1 MLNVINEGYKIR
13 LTDIPKPATF
23 KNNHFE
29 MYHST
34 FDAVSA
40 LLKSGG
46 IREVETLVHVI
57 KPLPMWRFKILVK
70 KHLII
75 DFRYVN
81 KFAYKDKIKFDDI
94 KLIEQ
99 ISNS

>member
-1 MLNVINEGYKIR
+1 MKIQNSKTYEKISETKYTHQQNILKANAPVLNVINEGYKIR

-57 KPLPMWRFKILVK
+57 KPLPM
-70 KHLII
+70 
-75 DFRYVN
+75 
-81 KFAYKDKIKFDDI
+81 
-94 KLIEQ
+94 
-99 ISNS
+99 